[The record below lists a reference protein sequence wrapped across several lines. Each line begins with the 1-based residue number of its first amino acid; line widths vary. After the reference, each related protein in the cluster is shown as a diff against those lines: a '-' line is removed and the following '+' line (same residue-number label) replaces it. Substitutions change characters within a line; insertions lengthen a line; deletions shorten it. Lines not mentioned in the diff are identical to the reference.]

1 MSIEIANESGMECH
15 LAPIVSIAEFAIKAM
30 GLHPECEL
38 EIMLVDEDRM
48 SELHVE
54 WMDLPGPTDVLSFP
68 MDELTPDSAADG
80 PGIIGDIVLCPAF
93 AAEQAKTGL
102 DDELA
107 LLQGEDAG
115 AEIEHP
121 GFEPI
126 LALGVNQGA
135 RALQFDLWKDHLVAL
150 EQEIRLGVFE
160 AQRREV
166 KERRLAQL
174 L

>member
-102 DDELA
+102 DVELA
-107 LLQGEDAG
+107 LLTVHGVLHCIGFDHAL
-115 AEIEHP
+115 AEEERAM
-121 GFEPI
+121 FALQEKI
-126 LALGVNQGA
+126 LADW
-135 RALQFDLWKDHLVAL
+135 RAS
-150 EQEIRLGVFE
+150 RS
-160 AQRREV
+160 
-166 KERRLAQL
+166 
-174 L
+174 

>member
-15 LAPIVSIAEFAIKAM
+15 LAPIVSIAELAIKAM

-107 LLQGEDAG
+107 LLTVHGVLHCIGFDHAL
-115 AEIEHP
+115 AEEERAM
-121 GFEPI
+121 FALQEKI
-126 LALGVNQGA
+126 LADW
-135 RALQFDLWKDHLVAL
+135 RAS
-150 EQEIRLGVFE
+150 RS
-160 AQRREV
+160 
-166 KERRLAQL
+166 
-174 L
+174 

>member
-107 LLQGEDAG
+107 LLTVHGVLHCIGFDHAL
-115 AEIEHP
+115 AEEERAM
-121 GFEPI
+121 FALQDKI
-126 LALGVNQGA
+126 LADW
-135 RALQFDLWKDHLVAL
+135 RAS
-150 EQEIRLGVFE
+150 RS
-160 AQRREV
+160 
-166 KERRLAQL
+166 
-174 L
+174 

>member
-107 LLQGEDAG
+107 LLTVHGVLHCIGFDHAL
-115 AEIEHP
+115 AEEERAM
-121 GFEPI
+121 FALQEKI
-126 LALGVNQGA
+126 LADW
-135 RALQFDLWKDHLVAL
+135 RAS
-150 EQEIRLGVFE
+150 RS
-160 AQRREV
+160 
-166 KERRLAQL
+166 
-174 L
+174 

>member
-80 PGIIGDIVLCPAF
+80 PGIIGDIVLCPVF

-107 LLQGEDAG
+107 LLTVHGVLHCIGFDHAL
-115 AEIEHP
+115 AEEERAM
-121 GFEPI
+121 FALQEKI
-126 LALGVNQGA
+126 LADW
-135 RALQFDLWKDHLVAL
+135 RAS
-150 EQEIRLGVFE
+150 RS
-160 AQRREV
+160 
-166 KERRLAQL
+166 
-174 L
+174 